1 MILRLST
8 AKDLTNIMNII
19 NEGKEFLKNNNVNQ
33 WQDGYPNKEVILNDI
48 NNNESYVIENNGE
61 VVGTTAVS
69 LVGEKS
75 YDKIYEGNWLSNN
88 KYAVIHRIAVSK
100 GKGIKGVGR
109 EILKESEKICLS
121 NGIRNIKIDTHEDN
135 KVMQELLEK
144 NNYKYCGI
152 IFLEDGSKRLA
163 FEKEF

>member
-8 AKDLTNIMNII
+8 VRDLINIMNII
-19 NEGKEFLKNNNVNQ
+19 NEGKEFLRNNNVNQ
-33 WQDGYPNKEVILNDI
+33 WQDGYPNEEVILNDI
-48 NNNESYVIENNGE
+48 NNNESYVIENNRE
-61 VVGTTAVS
+61 IVGTTALS
-69 LVGEKS
+69 LAGEKN
-75 YDKIYEGNWLSNN
+75 YDEIYEGKWLSNN
-88 KYAVIHRIAVSK
+88 KYAVIHRIAVSRE
-100 GKGIKGVGR
+100 KGIKGVGR
-109 EILKESEKICLS
+109 EILKESENICLA

-135 KVMQELLEK
+135 KIMQELLEK